1 MPAETH
7 SRGGDLDRFD
17 VEAIVIDQLA
27 EILGRDAD
35 ELRPEVRLRDDLDAD
50 DFALLDAIDAI
61 ESELGER
68 TIALRLDDDEL
79 ADIVVVADLVDCVAA
94 RLGLGG
100 RAAGAS

>member
-7 SRGGDLDRFD
+7 SRGGDLDRSD
-17 VEAIVIDQLA
+17 VEAIVIDRLA

-61 ESELGER
+61 EDELGER